1 MADGSTELDVNL
13 EVLFSISEQE
23 SSAACYQPDEHSEK
37 GNRPK
42 AVDFKLT
49 SENCF
54 LCELEHNSPEF
65 GPYCAVCHD
74 FLYPNAPLVLGTETE
89 DSHLAASCESVS
101 SQSATCDSSETIIS
115 SGGSAESEDP
125 EDSGCESENETKLSP
140 ENSERPLNPSSMS
153 LSKLPYLSLY
163 EHIRPQN
170 FIAERLANEL
180 SFVEEDLFGKL
191 PPEML
196 LIIFSF
202 LDDIS
207 LCMVGQVCQWWQELA
222 GEHNEWE
229 KHVRTRWPLLPC
241 DKQSSVK
248 SWQKLYMKLLQSVAC
263 RRCFEQGCVQHSPED
278 KLINSWRNKR
288 LKSELRG
295 ILMDPPEGIRARPL
309 DNSLSYWQAS
319 IKGPPN
325 CPYEGGLFFLHLEIP
340 KSYPMRPPI
349 PRFITKIFHPNI
361 SYHGDIGVDML
372 GQNWSLALTIPK
384 VLVSIQ
390 SLLTDPNCHICMESD
405 IAQLYENDREQFDRV
420 AREWT
425 IKYAQLHMSC

>member
-89 DSHLAASCESVS
+89 DSHLAASCESLS

-191 PPEML
+191 PPESELFCFVLFCGVKYL
-196 LIIFSF
+196 LLRLFCAMRHKRHCFTAFDFAKLSESFSF
-202 LDDIS
+202 
-207 LCMVGQVCQWWQELA
+207 
-222 GEHNEWE
+222 
-229 KHVRTRWPLLPC
+229 
-241 DKQSSVK
+241 
-248 SWQKLYMKLLQSVAC
+248 
-263 RRCFEQGCVQHSPED
+263 F
-278 KLINSWRNKR
+278 
-288 LKSELRG
+288 
-295 ILMDPPEGIRARPL
+295 
-309 DNSLSYWQAS
+309 
-319 IKGPPN
+319 
-325 CPYEGGLFFLHLEIP
+325 
-340 KSYPMRPPI
+340 
-349 PRFITKIFHPNI
+349 
-361 SYHGDIGVDML
+361 
-372 GQNWSLALTIPK
+372 
-384 VLVSIQ
+384 
-390 SLLTDPNCHICMESD
+390 
-405 IAQLYENDREQFDRV
+405 
-420 AREWT
+420 
-425 IKYAQLHMSC
+425 

>member
-1 MADGSTELDVNL
+1 MGFKDFIIQRGTLSLIEGILLNHSEFFSSYNSSLEQSPEVGEISHKKFCSPFSPFPSFQNNMADGSTELDVNL

-140 ENSERPLNPSSMS
+140 EKSERPLNPSSMS

-163 EHIRPQN
+163 EHVRPQN

-191 PPEML
+191 PPE
-196 LIIFSF
+196 
-202 LDDIS
+202 
-207 LCMVGQVCQWWQELA
+207 
-222 GEHNEWE
+222 
-229 KHVRTRWPLLPC
+229 
-241 DKQSSVK
+241 
-248 SWQKLYMKLLQSVAC
+248 
-263 RRCFEQGCVQHSPED
+263 
-278 KLINSWRNKR
+278 
-288 LKSELRG
+288 SELF
-295 ILMDPPEGIRARPL
+295 
-309 DNSLSYWQAS
+309 
-319 IKGPPN
+319 
-325 CPYEGGLFFLHLEIP
+325 CF
-340 KSYPMRPPI
+340 
-349 PRFITKIFHPNI
+349 
-361 SYHGDIGVDML
+361 
-372 GQNWSLALTIPK
+372 
-384 VLVSIQ
+384 VLRS
-390 SLLTDPNCHICMESD
+390 
-405 IAQLYENDREQFDRV
+405 
-420 AREWT
+420 
-425 IKYAQLHMSC
+425 